1 MLRISAL
8 LLAGIALYFI
18 VVAGILRFYP
28 DDPGQMNWQ
37 IREAFN
43 AKYIQSLEKEP
54 KVKVL
59 QQQVIDRLGGPD
71 ITRAYRKNGV
81 VHQLLYYR
89 THRAI
94 ADGITTEDE
103 CTALLF
109 IDRQLVAIG
118 NEAIDLYEQQR
129 PSVH

>member
-1 MLRISAL
+1 MLRIFAL

-18 VVAGILRFYP
+18 IVAGILRFYP
-28 DDPGQMNWQ
+28 DDPEQMNWQ

-43 AKYIQSLEKEP
+43 AKYIQSLEQEP
-54 KVKVL
+54 KVQ
-59 QQQVIDRLGGPD
+59 QQQVIERLGGPD
-71 ITRAYRKNGV
+71 ITRAYRKDGV
-81 VHQLLYYR
+81 VYQLLYYR

-103 CTALLF
+103 CTPLLF

-129 PSVH
+129 PSAH

>member
-1 MLRISAL
+1 MLRIVAL

-18 VVAGILRFYP
+18 IVAGILRFYP
-28 DDPGQMNWQ
+28 DDPSQMNWQ

-43 AKYIQSLEKEP
+43 AKYIQSLAHQPE
-54 KVKVL
+54 VM

-71 ITRAYRKNGV
+71 ITRAYRKDGI

-109 IDRQLVAIG
+109 INRQLVAIG
-118 NEAIDLYEQQR
+118 NEAIELYEQQH
-129 PSVH
+129 SSDH